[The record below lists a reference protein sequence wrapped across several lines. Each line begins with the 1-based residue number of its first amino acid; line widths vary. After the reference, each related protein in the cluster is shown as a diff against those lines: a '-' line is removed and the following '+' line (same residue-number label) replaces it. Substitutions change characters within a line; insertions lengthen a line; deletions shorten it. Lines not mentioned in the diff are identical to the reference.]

1 MMVDI
6 IPEFSARLM
15 TLIQNQPLIVR
26 NQDISESNQ
35 SEDRT
40 TVSTNGVSSKSFN
53 KILSKY
59 SLCDFLCLAFL
70 DLLVLVVTK
79 MRR

>member
-40 TVSTNGVSSKSFN
+40 TNGVSKSFN

-70 DLLVLVVTK
+70 EFLVLVVTK